1 MYNAKYI
8 VPAMIVF
15 IALMLFPFFYG
26 AGTHKYE
33 VQVELPKDQK
43 ECIESKEVMRER
55 HMQILDEWR
64 NAVVRDDIR
73 IYVNAKGKKF
83 SMSLTDTC
91 MTCHTEKDKFCDRCH
106 NDVGVNPYCW
116 DCHNISTTQKTAI
129 PPAAEAPAE
138 GGGH

>member
-1 MYNAKYI
+1 MYNAKYLI
-8 VPAMIVF
+8 PAMIVF

-26 AGTHKYE
+26 VGKPTYE
-33 VQVELPKDQK
+33 VKVELPKDQK

-64 NAVVRDDIR
+64 NAVVRDNVR
-73 IYVNAKGKKF
+73 IYTNAKGVKY

-91 MTCHTEKDKFCDRCH
+91 MTCHAEKDKFCDRCH
-106 NDVGVNPYCW
+106 NDVGVSPYCW
-116 DCHNISTTQKTAI
+116 DCHNISPEQKTPI
-129 PPAAEAPAE
+129 PPAVEAPAE